1 MRLTPKNMKTKV
13 IIYAFFGLFVY
24 TAINANVYMIDTPE
38 TALVDAND
46 LIRIAEGHYNN
57 KEYRLASEKFR
68 EALNRSSKDS
78 IYLFKKLA
86 FSYAKSDQPELA
98 GVYVEKYVLA
108 SLDLDFVSHSNF
120 WEIKSSM
127 TFQKLSDKYIV
138 KIDTWSIFCFYV
150 GFIGLFIAVVLNFRK
165 RSDRVAN
172 MLMSIFILLHSFFIL
187 HISLLLTNYRWYVP
201 HTLYMSTGFSLLYG
215 PLIYFYFKRATSKYK
230 FKTIDLLHLIPTV
243 LLIVVLLVPVYLLP
257 EAEKSRMQLHKTAP
271 HTTLITVSKLISLIV
286 YGIMV
291 LQIYY
296 KSIKNNK
303 GLSKVQF
310 SWQRNIASFS
320 LLYILTY
327 SVYAFLIISKIFN
340 GFLFNM
346 QVGLMALLVLYVGYT
361 AFVRPSVFGK
371 LKLVPEHKKAQEK
384 IEFNKYEKSGL
395 TESLS
400 LELKHKLL
408 QLLNEQKVYRQNDI
422 TLQKLANMLD
432 TTRHNAS
439 QIINEHFDLNFFD
452 LINTYRIQ
460 EAMSILKKEK
470 TKKLNI
476 IDVAYEVGFN
486 NKVTFNKS
494 FKKYNHITPSEY
506 LKSQV
511 A

>member
-1 MRLTPKNMKTKV
+1 MY
-13 IIYAFFGLFVY
+13 I
-24 TAINANVYMIDTPE
+24 
-38 TALVDAND
+38 
-46 LIRIAEGHYNN
+46 
-57 KEYRLASEKFR
+57 
-68 EALNRSSKDS
+68 
-78 IYLFKKLA
+78 
-86 FSYAKSDQPELA
+86 
-98 GVYVEKYVLA
+98 EKYILA

-120 WEIKSSM
+120 WEIKN
-127 TFQKLSDKYIV
+127 TETYQKLSNKYIV

-172 MLMSIFILLHSFFIL
+172 LLMSIFVFIHSFFII
-187 HISLLLTNYRWYVP
+187 HISLMLTNYRLYVP
-201 HTLYMSTGFSLLYG
+201 HTMYMSTGFSLLYG
-215 PLIYFYFKRATSKYK
+215 PLIYFYFKRVTSRYI
-230 FKTIDLLHLIPTV
+230 FKPIDLLHVLPTILLV
-243 LLIVVLLVPVYLLP
+243 VFLLIPVYLLP
-257 EAEKSRMQLHKTAP
+257 EAEKSRMQLLKSAP

-286 YGIMV
+286 YGFMV
-291 LQIYY
+291 LQLYY
-296 KSIKNNK
+296 KFVKNNTAI
-303 GLSKVQF
+303 SKVQF
-310 SWQRNIASFS
+310 NWQRNIVSFS
-320 LLYILTY
+320 LLYVVVY
-327 SVYAFLIISKIFN
+327 SVYAVLIILRIFS
-340 GFLFNM
+340 GFVFNL
-346 QVGLMALLVLYVGYT
+346 QVALMSLLVLLYVSYT
-361 AFVRPSVFGK
+361 AFVKPSVFGK
-371 LKLVPEHKKAQEK
+371 LKLVPGSDKSQEK

-422 TLQKLANMLD
+422 TLQKLAEMLD

-460 EAMSILKKEK
+460 EAMNILKKEK

-494 FKKYNHITPSEY
+494 FNKYNQITPSEY
-506 LKSQV
+506 VKSQV